1 MKLQNYEDV
10 QFLFAHQN
18 YEYEVEAFYSLN
30 RVRFSVL
37 WDNRNETTGE
47 TMNFFNLSCTVFC
60 NKEDYRER
68 IEESIKLGEVDENKD
83 VELYLYLRDFTAEHY
98 IN

>member
-1 MKLQNYEDV
+1 MNLENNEVV

-47 TMNFFNLSCTVFC
+47 TMNFFDLSCDVFC
-60 NKEDYRER
+60 NREDYRER
-68 IEESIKLGEVDENKD
+68 IEKAIYLGEVDENED
-83 VELYLYLRDFTAEHY
+83 VELYLYLREFSAEKY
-98 IN
+98 ID